1 MPERPS
7 RESANAARST
17 NPFAAC
23 FFPSSAA
30 SHNARS
36 GYIAEASEVT
46 IASAAATK
54 KIFRPFITA
63 RNGISAPIAPSP
75 VPYTLPRMH
84 IAATA
89 TTADAI
95 TAGKTGR
102 FIPLPASIKT
112 GAAKNTFIKA

>member
-1 MPERPS
+1 M
-7 RESANAARST
+7 
-17 NPFAAC
+17 
-23 FFPSSAA
+23 
-30 SHNARS
+30 
-36 GYIAEASEVT
+36 T

-84 IAATA
+84 IAAT
-89 TTADAI
+89 TADAI

-102 FIPLPASIKT
+102 FISLPASIKT